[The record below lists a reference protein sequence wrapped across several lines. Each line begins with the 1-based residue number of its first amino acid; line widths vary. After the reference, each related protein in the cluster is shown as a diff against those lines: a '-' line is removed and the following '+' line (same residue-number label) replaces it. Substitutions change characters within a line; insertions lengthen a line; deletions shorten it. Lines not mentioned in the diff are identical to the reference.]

1 MCMCVGRHQ
10 SENGTRSRE
19 KRPKGEGEQEGMY
32 RIRVTRQKE
41 FSKGKRVENCFS
53 QMVTR
58 GLGEPNGQNPP
69 LLYDPGRSRNQ
80 DAGRK
85 DRQQRCSLY
94 WPADGRSLH
103 IMPISTMPAKLD
115 LNLPPHLQSI
125 PWERVCTQVHMQA
138 TGQSF
143 CFVLSETG
151 FLCVGL
157 AILELA
163 L

>member
-103 IMPISTMPAKLD
+103 TSCPFPPCPPSWTWTYHPTSSLYPENVCALRCICRPQV
-115 LNLPPHLQSI
+115 NL
-125 PWERVCTQVHMQA
+125 
-138 TGQSF
+138 
-143 CFVLSETG
+143 FVL
-151 FLCVGL
+151 FCLRQAFFV
-157 AILELA
+157 
-163 L
+163 